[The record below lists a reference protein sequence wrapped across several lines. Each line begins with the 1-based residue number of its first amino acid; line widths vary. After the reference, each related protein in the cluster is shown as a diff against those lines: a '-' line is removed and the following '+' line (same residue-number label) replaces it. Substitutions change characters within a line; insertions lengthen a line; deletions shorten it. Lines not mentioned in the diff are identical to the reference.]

1 MRFKVRRSS
10 IDSPWGATLPVELV
24 PETTDDDDFEER
36 AVDWLQLFLFPA
48 GAFRT
53 LCGRAWPIQ
62 QRGAKKYLRPD
73 IVTLIANTSTVVF
86 VGDAKRHRRLE
97 TRSVEKV
104 VRYRRATK
112 AEKAAIFVPQTCK
125 VGKAVQARADR
136 ERVLIVR
143 L

>member
-1 MRFKVRRSS
+1 MRRSS
-10 IDSPWGATLPVELV
+10 VDSPWGATLPVELV
-24 PETTDDDDFEER
+24 PATTDDDDFEEQ
-36 AVDWLQLFLFPA
+36 AVDWLQLFMFPD

-53 LCGRAWPIQ
+53 LCGRAWPIP
-62 QRGAKKYLRPD
+62 QRGSKRYLRPD

-104 VRYRRATK
+104 VRYRRATR
-112 AEKAAIFVPQTCK
+112 AEKAAIFVPQNCK
-125 VGKAVQARADR
+125 VGPAAQACAARNNIT
-136 ERVLIVR
+136 IVR